1 MDAGLLIVLLGTMTV
16 TAYRPVPAQTDLSPT
31 FTSIGDRTT
40 RYGIAVSQDL
50 LETGEI
56 KYGDVL
62 KVDGLGLRIVNDTMA
77 RRHTRSV
84 DLLVLTRE
92 EEKRVG
98 IRRCKIW
105 RIRDHGYDQRE
116 ETSKRNSSVQE
127 TKRARAVTRG
137 NAAHYEGPK

>member
-16 TAYRPVPAQTDLSPT
+16 TAYRPVPSQTDSTPT
-31 FTSIGDRTT
+31 YTSINDRTT
-40 RYGIAVSQDL
+40 KFGIAVSQDL
-50 LETGEI
+50 LESGEI
-56 KYGDVL
+56 QYGDVL

-105 RIRDHGYDQRE
+105 RIRNGDGERKE
-116 ETSKRNSSVQE
+116 AGKRHSRIQ
-127 TKRARAVTRG
+127 TAKR
-137 NAAHYEGPK
+137 EGPRP